1 MKKVVILGAGLGGQ
15 LATIAIK
22 RACPDCEI
30 TLIGPSTGF
39 PKGLFYF
46 NEKIEGVAERPISI
60 EYSKSGDCS
69 WEEYQY
75 KSRGESLSQE
85 TSSKSSLSKAEKGV
99 KETGYLFNLNN
110 NCLNNLESY
119 CTRIFQNCTS
129 INFNRKVVEYKVDG
143 YRYRCEVN
151 YDYLVS
157 TLPYHI
163 FRKLSGRLDIS
174 LESKPIYLR
183 EFRFNKFKNPL
194 SLTEKVSVEYNCD
207 LSDPIYRKS
216 SYYDSEGNLLVVSEE
231 SLTKFDGARK
241 LVPGKILPNSN
252 ILSLE
257 TDSVKIYGRY
267 AKWDYHYL
275 VTDTYKDAY
284 EFGLSLRS

>member
-15 LATIAIK
+15 LATVAIK
-22 RACPDCEI
+22 RACPDCEV
-30 TLIGPSTGF
+30 TLIGPSTEF

-46 NEKIEGVAERPISI
+46 NDKIEGIAERPVSI
-60 EYSKSGDCS
+60 EYSKLGDCS

-75 KSRGESLSQE
+75 KSRGEFLSQE
-85 TSSKSSLSKAEKGV
+85 SSNKSSLSKAEKGT
-99 KETGYLFNLNN
+99 KEIGYLFNLEN

-119 CTRIFQNCTS
+119 CTRVFQNCTS
-129 INFNRKVVEYKVDG
+129 INFNDKIVECNVSTYF
-143 YRYRCEVN
+143 REVFN
-151 YDYLVS
+151 YDYLIS
-157 TLPYHI
+157 TLPCHI
-163 FRKLSGRLDIS
+163 FCRLSGRSDIP

-183 EFRFNKFKNPL
+183 EFRFNKFTDPL
-194 SLTEKVSVEYNCD
+194 SLTEKVNVEYNCD
-207 LSDPIYRKS
+207 LSNPIYRKS

-252 ILSLE
+252 IPNLE
-257 TDSVKIYGRY
+257 TDFVKIYGRY
-267 AKWDYHYL
+267 ARWDYHYL

-284 EFGLSLRS
+284 KFGLSLRS